1 MFSSITNNIVRFLLL
16 TFVQV
21 MILNNI
27 HLHGLFNPYIYP
39 LFILLL
45 PIETPIWI
53 VLLLGFGSGWVIDF
67 YSHTGGLHASATT
80 LVAFM
85 RAPLLKL
92 LRPAGGYQ
100 LEDRPTIASLG
111 FAWFISYSAVLIFT
125 HHLFLFIAESF
136 SFLQVT
142 FVIEKIAVSSLVSV
156 CIIVILQ
163 YLFYRRKVRT
173 LQ

>member
-1 MFSSITNNIVRFLLL
+1 MFNSVVQNIIRFLLL
-16 TFVQV
+16 TLVQV
-21 MILNNI
+21 MVLNNI

-39 LFILLL
+39 LFILML
-45 PIETPIWI
+45 PIETPVWL
-53 VLLLGFGSGWVIDF
+53 VLMLGFGSGWVIDF

-80 LVAFM
+80 LVAFL
-85 RAPLLKL
+85 RSPILRL

-100 LEDRPTIASLG
+100 PEDKPAISSLG
-111 FAWFISYSAVLIFT
+111 AAYAAVLIVV

-136 SFLQVT
+136 SFLQFT
-142 FVIEKIAVSSLVSV
+142 FVMEKIFVSSLVSV
-156 CIIVILQ
+156 SIMVILQ